1 MSIRSNVYTIITYGD
16 CVNSCIKGRLPLKSD
31 RRISSTYTGGG
42 PKTPTTTRKV
52 ILQLQLVIGLRP
64 LLNVL
69 VRTILN
75 IPRVLQFLIC
85 ILLFMQLLPK
95 QIFSLIYYF

>member
-42 PKTPTTTRKV
+42 PKTPKTTRKV
-52 ILQLQLVIGLRP
+52 IL
-64 LLNVL
+64 
-69 VRTILN
+69 
-75 IPRVLQFLIC
+75 
-85 ILLFMQLLPK
+85 
-95 QIFSLIYYF
+95 